1 MRLPL
6 ITLLAVAAHAIAQ
19 QRPAPPARVLLGQQV
34 VDVDTGG
41 VVVELGLAGTFP
53 RAGALQSGTGV
64 FDVAIVDLDAG
75 QMLVVS
81 PETVRLATLDHK
93 TIWSV
98 ARAGVHVAPVAAEGQ
113 REFAGG
119 RIVLLRE
126 GGGFV
131 VLDRATGA
139 LVWENGALP
148 TAQMIV
154 DGDLVVTAGE
164 VDGKPHVA
172 AVAVAN
178 GARAFAVPL
187 TDPVQRLAA
196 ASHGIAVVGGKGF
209 RVFDRSGPLLFAVET
224 PVAALVAGPDGWF
237 SAGAATVSSWS
248 RTGAARWTS
257 NAPCQAFEVVF
268 LVATPDGALLH
279 TKFMDMADS
288 GFDLWRFRADGVL
301 EWSRDEPGLGVP
313 HSKYWHRVTARFA
326 GDRLLMA
333 SQGAGGSFFAVID
346 PATGE
351 RSGRAQFPTR

>member
-6 ITLLAVAAHAIAQ
+6 ITLLAVASPGLA
-19 QRPAPPARVLLGQQV
+19 QRPAPTARVLLGQQV
-34 VDVDTGG
+34 VDAGTGG
-41 VVVELGLAGTFP
+41 VVAELGLAGTYP
-53 RAGALQSGTGV
+53 RAVTLASGTCA

-75 QMLVVS
+75 QVLVVS
-81 PETVRLATLDHK
+81 PETVRLATFDHK

-98 ARAGVHVAPVAAEGQ
+98 ARAVAHIAPAAGEGQ

-119 RIVLLRE
+119 RVVLLRE

-131 VLDRATGA
+131 ALDRATGA
-139 LVWENGALP
+139 LAWENAALP
-148 TAQMIV
+148 TARMVV

-164 VDGKPHVA
+164 VGGTSHVV

-178 GARAFAVPL
+178 GARAFDVVVA
-187 TDPVQRLAA
+187 DPVRQLAA

-209 RVFDRSGPLLFAVET
+209 RVFDRSGPPLFAVET
-224 PVAALVAGPDGWF
+224 EVAALVAGPDGWF
-237 SAGAATVSSWS
+237 SAGPATVSSWS

-257 NAPCQAFEVVF
+257 TAPGQSYEVAF
-268 LVATPDGALLH
+268 LVATPDGAVLH
-279 TKFMDMADS
+279 TRFMDMADG
-288 GFDLWRFRADGVL
+288 GFGLSRFRADGAL

-313 HSKYWHRVTARFA
+313 HSKYWHRVAARLV